1 MNNIDLKKELESLEK
16 EEEILLTKHK
26 DKHFSN
32 ILEGEKYIKENQVE
46 LQRLN
51 IIQKRVREIRIQLMT
66 PQEKQEYLEYQNKIK
81 ENYIYIVEKLS
92 DVNLSE
98 LERTNFINENKQ
110 KINELNKL
118 SKEIADLRWQLMT
131 PQEQKDYLDKYS
143 DD

>member
-1 MNNIDLKKELESLEK
+1 MKNKKLETEIKNLEDRRK
-16 EEEILLTKHK
+16 
-26 DKHFSN
+26 
-32 ILEGEKYIKENQVE
+32 
-46 LQRLN
+46 
-51 IIQKRVREIRIQLMT
+51 
-66 PQEKQEYLEYQNKIK
+66 
-81 ENYIYIVEKLS
+81 NYIYIVEKLS